1 MHAEEFGQCIPA
13 RRRRLLFFALLL
25 ATVTL
30 PALAP
35 HSVRASSEKPFHANF
50 ITHFTSVLEFPLLH
64 LSVHGKGNAYIVQAD
79 PETSA
84 DDAEIGNRP
93 TSCWPRLSKRFFA

>member
-1 MHAEEFGQCIPA
+1 LLS
-13 RRRRLLFFALLL
+13 RLSAKLQD
-25 ATVTL
+25 
-30 PALAP
+30 
-35 HSVRASSEKPFHANF
+35 HSSVRIDSNDYDNSFASAFDGHIA
-50 ITHFTSVLEFPLLH
+50 
-64 LSVHGKGNAYIVQAD
+64 QAD